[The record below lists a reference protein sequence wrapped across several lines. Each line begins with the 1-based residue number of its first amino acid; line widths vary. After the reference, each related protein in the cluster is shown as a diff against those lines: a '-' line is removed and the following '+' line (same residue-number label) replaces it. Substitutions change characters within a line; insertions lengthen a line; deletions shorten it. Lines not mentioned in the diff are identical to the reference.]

1 MIIDKDL
8 MLRVAK
14 NARLNLSEKEIKR
27 FEEDFRDV
35 LDCFSVLDK
44 VDVSDVDI
52 TLHPLNLKN
61 TVRKDEVKASLTL
74 DEVFKNSKRKDNFF
88 VGPKSL

>member
-8 MLRVAK
+8 ILRVAK

>member
-8 MLRVAK
+8 ILRVAK

-61 TVRKDEVKASLTL
+61 TVRKDEIKASLTL